1 MTRNITKTDGNQNQ
15 TSTVEGVPYN
25 RQKSQS
31 YLFSDH

>member
-15 TSTVEGVPYN
+15 TSTVGGMTYN
-25 RQKSQS
+25 RQKSQG